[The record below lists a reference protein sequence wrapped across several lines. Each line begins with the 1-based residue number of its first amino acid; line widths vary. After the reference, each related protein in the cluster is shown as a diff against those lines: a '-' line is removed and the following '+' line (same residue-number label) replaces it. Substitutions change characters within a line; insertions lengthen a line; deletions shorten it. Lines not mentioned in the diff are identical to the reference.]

1 MDNITILI
9 DTREKQ
15 THNNFLLK
23 KWLSDNGIL
32 WREQKLT
39 AGDYSFEIM
48 GKSFEKEIVIER
60 KSGKKL
66 HGGGW
71 TELKGNIMEK
81 KTFDPLTGEMNTR
94 LTREFNKLCINKT
107 IVFLLIENAKGFKDI
122 QNAKSHAKYFMISN
136 DLFAFKFNKWLSEVN
151 EKRFNNQLQP
161 VEVVYCDS
169 ENTGK
174 NILRIFNNYL
184 R

>member
-1 MDNITILI
+1 M
-9 DTREKQ
+9 
-15 THNNFLLK
+15 LK
-23 KWLSDNGIL
+23 KWFSDNGIL

-71 TELKGNIMEK
+71 TELKGNICSK
-81 KTFDPLTGEMNTR
+81 DKTRITSEFD
-94 LTREFNKLCINKT
+94 KLCENRT
-107 IVFLLIENAKGFKDI
+107 IVFLLIENAKGFADI
-122 QNAKSHAKYFMISN
+122 LNAKSHAKFFMISN
-136 DLFAFKFNKWLSEVN
+136 DLFAFKFNKWLNEVN
-151 EKRFNNQLQP
+151 EKRFKTELQP
-161 VEVVYCDS
+161 VNVIYCDA
-169 ENTGK
+169 ETTGQI
-174 NILRIFNNYL
+174 ILRIFNNYL